1 MRGGWSCEPQLEAD
15 EDWSQRSGDGL
26 NMREHKPKTVTFQHS
41 LETRYQH
48 NRILLNSSNE
58 I

>member
-26 NMREHKPKTVTFQHS
+26 NMREHKLKTVTFQHS

-48 NRILLNSSNE
+48 NRKKFK
-58 I
+58 